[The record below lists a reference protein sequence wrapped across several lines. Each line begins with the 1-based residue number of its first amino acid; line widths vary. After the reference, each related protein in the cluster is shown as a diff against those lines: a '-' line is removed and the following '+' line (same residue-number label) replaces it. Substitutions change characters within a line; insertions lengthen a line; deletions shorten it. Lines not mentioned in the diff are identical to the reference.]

1 MKKILFTG
9 GSGRF
14 AKVFRQFNH
23 KYKIDYPTKKK
34 FNIEKLDSIT
44 NYLRKSKPKYL
55 IHCAALSR
63 PMSIHETNIAKSI
76 STNIIGTANVV
87 KACAKLKIKLI
98 YFSTNYV
105 YPGKKG
111 NYSENEPLL
120 PVNNYAISKLG
131 GECSV
136 QLYKNSLILRI
147 CMTEKPFIHKK
158 AFNDVEMNFMFHEDF
173 AKYLLKLIDKK
184 GIINVGGPTKIVFDF
199 AKQTKKDVS
208 SMSAKKKFGKNYPL
222 KQSMNL
228 NKLKKIIKKINL

>member
-14 AKVFRQFNH
+14 AKVFRQFHH
-23 KYKIDYPTKKK
+23 KFKIDYPSKKK
-34 FNIEKLDSIT
+34 FNVEKLDSVI

-63 PMSIHETNIAKSI
+63 PMSIHETNIEKSI
-76 STNIIGTANVV
+76 STNIIGTANIV
-87 KACAKLKIKLI
+87 KACAKFKIKLI

-111 NYSENEPLL
+111 NYSENEPVL

-184 GIINVGGPTKIVFDF
+184 GIINVGGPTKIVYDF
-199 AKQTKKDVS
+199 AKQANKNVS

-228 NKLKKIIKKINL
+228 SKLLKIIKKFN

>member
-14 AKVFRQFNH
+14 AKVFKKFQHNKFE
-23 KYKIDYPTKKK
+23 IDYPTKKK
-34 FNIEKLDSIT
+34 FNIEKLENVI

-63 PMSIHETNIAKSI
+63 PMNIHERNIAKSI
-76 STNIIGTANVV
+76 STNIIGTANIV
-87 KACAKLKIKLI
+87 KACAKFKIKLI

-105 YPGKKG
+105 YPGRKG
-111 NYSENEPLL
+111 NYSEDNPLL
-120 PVNNYAISKLG
+120 PINNYAISKLG

-147 CMTEKPFIHKK
+147 CMTEKPFVHKK
-158 AFNDVEMNFMFHEDF
+158 AFNDVEMNFMYHEDF
-173 AKYLLKLIDKK
+173 AKYLLKLINHK
-184 GIINVGGPTKIVFDF
+184 GIINVGGPTKIVYDF
-199 AKQTKKDVS
+199 AKKTNKNVS
-208 SMSAKKKFGKNYPL
+208 SMSAKKKFGKKYPL

-228 NKLKKIIKKINL
+228 SKLKKIIGKF